1 MLYAWA
7 KYEVITNPCVLK
19 AACKYWYA
27 LNDGRSDSVTML
39 GFVILGV
46 ALAAPYYI
54 DTVEQ

>member
-1 MLYAWA
+1 M
-7 KYEVITNPCVLK
+7 KYYKPLVFK

-27 LNDGRSDSVTML
+27 LKWQLSDSVTMC